1 MKLKC
6 KDVNMKIKC
15 IKRLFWSIKMAQMDA
30 DTSAIIQGETNQ
42 VNLKPLLEDLTFLAS
57 IPAGAKPCFNTKSI
71 VYASSWSGALYR
83 YWHSECRVDCLNKV
97 NSMLSNAGTFIESA
111 DVVAELIELYSKLT
125 AAKLGLTNLCQTYQ
139 GIFTGSLEHVDILLN
154 NANKRMYELLSAQFV
169 GTNYNL
175 EIETQEIE
183 THEIEE
189 EIETQEIETQEIENS
204 TQLIKDAIEFMDDAV
219 EKIDTFIK
227 NEIKDNARII
237 PIESIV
243 AANHPDPIKKPET
256 QPPKQTPE
264 EKQTKEQ
271 AISTPVINSKEIVDP
286 HVKTYIELL
295 KQKNQK
301 NQTATLKKEEPKQ
314 YLVTALPY
322 HNSKQYNHHPSAKQL
337 RQIKKQPYPVEKVNP
352 IFQPTRNQSK
362 VQRPKRGVITS
373 PRCTGVFIN

>member
-1 MKLKC
+1 
-6 KDVNMKIKC
+6 MKIKW
-15 IKRLFWSIKMAQMDA
+15 IKRLFWDIKMAQMDM
-30 DTSAIIQGETNQ
+30 DTAAIVQGETNQ

-97 NSMLSNAGTFIESA
+97 NSMLGDAGTFIESA

-125 AAKLGLTNLCQTYQ
+125 AAKAGLTNLCQTYQ

-154 NANKRMYELLSAQFV
+154 NANKRMYELLSAQF
-169 GTNYNL
+169 TDADYTL
-175 EIETQEIE
+175 ETDQNNDELEVESEQ
-183 THEIEE
+183 
-189 EIETQEIETQEIENS
+189 IENS
-204 TQLIKDAIEFMDDAV
+204 TQMIQEAIEFMDDAV

-227 NEIKDNARII
+227 NEIKDVQRII

-243 AANHPDPIKKPET
+243 PANPVEPIKKPET
-256 QPPKQTPE
+256 PPQE
-264 EKQTKEQ
+264 QEKQKV
-271 AISTPVINSKEIVDP
+271 SSPSPVISSKEIVDP

-301 NQTATLKKEEPKQ
+301 NQTASLKTSLNKTASLKKEEPKQ

-337 RQIKKQPYPVEKVNP
+337 RQIKKQPYPVEKINP

-362 VQRPKRGVITS
+362 LQRPKRGVITS
-373 PRCTGVFIN
+373 PRCTGVFNN